1 VSVSPPRGAGSAL
14 GEPGRSGAEVAD
26 EHAAV
31 LSAKESMALA
41 ERKRP
46 FYLVLAVLGALA
58 LGTIG
63 ASRGWDMVALYR
75 EPVDTSLAGRGIV
88 DDGDRAAVIARNEA
102 LLRAVDAAR
111 PRGWPISVGELVLGS
126 AILLFAMRVIG
137 ASRGSR
143 AALVQLVVA
152 QAALGALSYELL
164 PEVETSK
171 IRLALAVK
179 AASDHQAF
187 PQQERVEDLRVSAQ
201 VLQMMPRIDLAL
213 RTLCGTLVVLA
224 LTRRRA
230 REFFD
235 ASSEVLG
242 EG

>member
-1 VSVSPPRGAGSAL
+1 MPV
-14 GEPGRSGAEVAD
+14 
-26 EHAAV
+26 
-31 LSAKESMALA
+31 A

-46 FYLVLAVLGALA
+46 FYLVLALLGALA

-75 EPVDTSLAGRGIV
+75 EPVDTSLPGRGIA
-88 DDGDRAAVIARNEA
+88 DDADRAAVVARSEA
-102 LLRAVDAAR
+102 LLHAIDAAR

-137 ASRGSR
+137 GSRGAR
-143 AALVQLVVA
+143 AALIQLVVA
-152 QAALGALSYELL
+152 QAALGAVSYRLL
-164 PEVETSK
+164 PEVATSK
-171 IRLALAVK
+171 IRLDLAEK
-179 AASDHQAF
+179 AARDHQAF
-187 PQQERVEDLRVSAQ
+187 PQQERVEELRVTPQ

-213 RTLCGTLVVLA
+213 RTLCSTLVVLA

-235 ASSEVLG
+235 ASTEVLG